1 MYSEFFLQVLI
12 DMDESPDSQINSNGF
27 REPIILPEQDPD
39 EAASF
44 LNMLHTS
51 SLNQDSREWNIAH
64 ARLSVH
70 WQIES
75 LIAEYAY
82 QIECHVNRILNTI
95 DMNQFY
101 EKSPEV
107 FSDLTVSFW
116 SNGSPI
122 TSKLQSMK
130 ISGSNLNICF
140 SCNPEQVSRFIL
152 ASEVHNLIIFRE
164 EEADPIL
171 EIKVTESIS
180 RNLKFGF

>member
-1 MYSEFFLQVLI
+1 MKNSLSRKDIIVSEEIQ
-12 DMDESPDSQINSNGF
+12 
-27 REPIILPEQDPD
+27 
-39 EAASF
+39 
-44 LNMLHTS
+44 
-51 SLNQDSREWNIAH
+51 
-64 ARLSVH
+64 
-70 WQIES
+70 
-75 LIAEYAY
+75 
-82 QIECHVNRILNTI
+82 NTI

-180 RNLKFGF
+180 RNLKLVPAGDYSCELVVRMFNI

>member
-1 MYSEFFLQVLI
+1 MKNSLSRKDIIVSEEIQ
-12 DMDESPDSQINSNGF
+12 
-27 REPIILPEQDPD
+27 
-39 EAASF
+39 
-44 LNMLHTS
+44 
-51 SLNQDSREWNIAH
+51 
-64 ARLSVH
+64 
-70 WQIES
+70 
-75 LIAEYAY
+75 
-82 QIECHVNRILNTI
+82 NTI

-140 SCNPEQVSRFIL
+140 SCNLEQVSRFIL

-180 RNLKFGF
+180 RNLKLVPAGDYSCELVVRMFNI

>member
-1 MYSEFFLQVLI
+1 VKNSLSRKDIIVSEEIQ
-12 DMDESPDSQINSNGF
+12 
-27 REPIILPEQDPD
+27 
-39 EAASF
+39 
-44 LNMLHTS
+44 
-51 SLNQDSREWNIAH
+51 
-64 ARLSVH
+64 
-70 WQIES
+70 
-75 LIAEYAY
+75 
-82 QIECHVNRILNTI
+82 NTI

-180 RNLKFGF
+180 RNLKLVPAGDYSCELVVRMFNI